1 MKTIKQGKLP
11 LPIAQQ
17 STWFNNY
24 FAQHF
29 WQGCAVLLIVMNFS
43 TTSVAQDATGSLQFD
58 SVIVNN
64 LSDCNFIVEL
74 TDTNIQS
81 FEIGLGSERNTTNV
95 LLLEIDFDNAG
106 NLPSGITYA
115 RSGPLIT
122 LSIGQRPRLDYYYGQ
137 VRVKNAQGQW
147 GEPYRFLQN

>member
-1 MKTIKQGKLP
+1 MEPIQKTSKGFLKEQLAKGQKWR
-11 LPIAQQ
+11 
-17 STWFNNY
+17 TVF
-24 FAQHF
+24 
-29 WQGCAVLLIVMNFS
+29 VLLTGLLMQTAEVKS
-43 TTSVAQDATGSLQFD
+43 QDATGSLEFD

-64 LSDCNFIVEL
+64 LSDCSFIVEL
-74 TDTNIQS
+74 TDTTIQS
-81 FEIGLGSERNTTNV
+81 FEVGLGSERNTTNV
-95 LLLEIDFDNAG
+95 LLLEIDFDNAT

-137 VRVKNAQGQW
+137 VRVKNANGQW

>member
-1 MKTIKQGKLP
+1 MKPIKEKYTGFFVNLLSKNQKWR
-11 LPIAQQ
+11 
-17 STWFNNY
+17 S
-24 FAQHF
+24 
-29 WQGCAVLLIVMNFS
+29 VLLLLILAMIFS
-43 TTSVAQDATGSLQFD
+43 VEVRSQDATAALQFD

-64 LSDCNFIVEL
+64 LSDCSFIVEL
-74 TDTNIQS
+74 TDTTIQS
-81 FEIGLGSERNTTNV
+81 IEIGLGSERNTTNV
-95 LLLEIDFDNAG
+95 LLLEMDLDNAG